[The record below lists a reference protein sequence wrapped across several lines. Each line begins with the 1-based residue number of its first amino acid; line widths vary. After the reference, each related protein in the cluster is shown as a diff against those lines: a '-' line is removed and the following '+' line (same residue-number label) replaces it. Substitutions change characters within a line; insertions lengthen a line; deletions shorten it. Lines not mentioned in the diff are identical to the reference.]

1 MAIRLFSTPTQQSLS
16 ANAGPS
22 MHLNTVDSGKS
33 STASDLAF
41 GGIAPWLITTLAS
54 LGIKTPTEVQTACIP
69 AILGG
74 HDVIASSRTGSGKT
88 AAFALPVLTL
98 LSQDPFG
105 IFALVL
111 SPTRELVLQIGEQF
125 KAFGEGLKLG
135 VSIVI
140 GGLDMM
146 QQAMSLANDRP
157 HIVIATPGRLA
168 DLLRSSPDLKRAFS
182 RLKFLIFDEADRLL
196 GEECFHSPVAEII
209 SASSEKR
216 QNLFFSATLPRSIVD
231 NIRLMLP
238 KKEPFIYNC
247 KESYEGIASL
257 VQRCVIIPSQVKD
270 SYLVHLLTTGP
281 FASTPSIIIFVGKCK
296 STALHSRMSQKERIG
311 SLIRFKG
318 EVVPILI
325 TTDLSSRGLD
335 IPAVQLVIN
344 YDVPADPRTYIHRI
358 GRTARAGKGGQSI
371 TFIGEIDV
379 ALFKAIEDEM
389 KKNSTFTSITP
400 LDEEFIKESEVLSLL
415 NPVSKAKRMA
425 SMALLDSGFGERER
439 RRKQREP

>member
-1 MAIRLFSTPTQQSLS
+1 
-16 ANAGPS
+16 
-22 MHLNTVDSGKS
+22 
-33 STASDLAF
+33 
-41 GGIAPWLITTLAS
+41 
-54 LGIKTPTEVQTACIP
+54 
-69 AILGG
+69 
-74 HDVIASSRTGSGKT
+74 
-88 AAFALPVLTL
+88 
-98 LSQDPFG
+98 
-105 IFALVL
+105 
-111 SPTRELVLQIGEQF
+111 
-125 KAFGEGLKLG
+125 
-135 VSIVI
+135 
-140 GGLDMM
+140 
-146 QQAMSLANDRP
+146 
-157 HIVIATPGRLA
+157 
-168 DLLRSSPDLKRAFS
+168 
-182 RLKFLIFDEADRLL
+182 
-196 GEECFHSPVAEII
+196 
-209 SASSEKR
+209 
-216 QNLFFSATLPRSIVD
+216 
-231 NIRLMLP
+231 
-238 KKEPFIYNC
+238 
-247 KESYEGIASL
+247 
-257 VQRCVIIPSQVKD
+257 
-270 SYLVHLLTTGP
+270 
-281 FASTPSIIIFVGKCK
+281 
-296 STALHSRMSQKERIG
+296 MSQKERIG